1 MGPKPDRKQK
11 PSEHSGPPMA
21 TGDKVLT
28 KEEEEEMSSALIAQL
43 LAQEGGG
50 DHLGYYAE
58 YNNDANYG
66 SLGDGDYS
74 DDDDDYRNDYSY
86 RPKSRSRRGGM
97 FLGLLSPANPMYSL
111 RWQLTS
117 FFYVSMLSVCR
128 SPWTEE
134 SEAGSSA
141 SSKTSPS
148 CNQRHEAFRDNSG
161 DGDKYRLHRCSCF
174 YSNLRSKPGRN
185 RQ

>member
-1 MGPKPDRKQK
+1 MPPKKATAMGSKPDKKQK
-11 PSEHSGPPMA
+11 AGEHQAPPIA
-21 TGDKVLT
+21 SSDKVLSR
-28 KEEEEEMSSALIAQL
+28 EEEEEMSSALIAQL

-97 FLGLLSPANPMYSL
+97 FLELVAPYESNIKPCADSL
-111 RWQLTS
+111 FR
-117 FFYVSMLSVCR
+117 VSMLS
-128 SPWTEE
+128 
-134 SEAGSSA
+134 G
-141 SSKTSPS
+141 
-148 CNQRHEAFRDNSG
+148 
-161 DGDKYRLHRCSCF
+161 L
-174 YSNLRSKPGRN
+174 
-185 RQ
+185 